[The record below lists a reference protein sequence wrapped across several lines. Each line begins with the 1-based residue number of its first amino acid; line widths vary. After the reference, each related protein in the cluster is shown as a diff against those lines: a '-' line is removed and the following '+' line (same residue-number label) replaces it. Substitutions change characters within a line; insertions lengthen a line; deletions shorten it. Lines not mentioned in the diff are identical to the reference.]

1 MYIKF
6 IGVDSRQGKQMKTDS
21 DPNLRPPPILYRLKL
36 MCLVGI
42 LNRHRMFTVGPSSLG
57 AAGING

>member
-6 IGVDSRQGKQMKTDS
+6 IGVDSRQGKQIKTDS
-21 DPNLRPPPILYRLKL
+21 VPNLRPPPILYRLKL
-36 MCLVGI
+36 RCLAGI
-42 LNRHRMFTVGPSSLG
+42 RNRHRLFSVGPSSLG